1 MMDDAPPSLSSK
13 MDEVNNNL
21 KVITSMLQA
30 ILNRLP
36 VNTTPPPP
44 PPVVQDWDNT
54 KSLALLDMVANL
66 AQSNRPASPT
76 APKVDSVKT
85 TLTLISS
92 PAIPRRS
99 LITFGRPRS
108 MLSSNSVIKVSE
120 TQSAEVSAE
129 EHRVVKPEP
138 AKEKPTSALSCVKH
152 SNLVHGTTT
161 PEALVF
167 CINVL
172 TTNFILFP
180 IASMV
185 LNICH
190 HHYML
195 RVCQKDMRTPE
206 IDWGRIIIKS
216 T

>member
-1 MMDDAPPSLSSK
+1 MDDFHFDFLMSK
-13 MDEVNNNL
+13 IDL
-21 KVITSMLQA
+21 IPRRHTSRHALRSWHETKSF
-30 ILNRLP
+30 LFDT
-36 VNTTPPPP
+36 V
-44 PPVVQDWDNT
+44 
-54 KSLALLDMVANL
+54 KSLAR
-66 AQSNRPASPT
+66 SNRPLAAT
-76 APKVDSVKT
+76 PKVDSIEMTSSSV
-85 TLTLISS
+85 SS
-92 PAIPRRS
+92 PTAISIRS
-99 LITFGRPRS
+99 FFKFGRPRLTHS
-108 MLSSNSVIKVSE
+108 KGFSE
-120 TQSAEVSAE
+120 APTAIAESAEVSAE